1 MSCIAD
7 ERDDA
12 AAARRALLD
21 YPAIWGASLLSPR
34 EGPHDTWTVEC
45 ALVTE
50 GQPADGFEPRHQ
62 RTAAEHGLTVREVRS
77 RSLTETRVVLT
88 L

>member
-1 MSCIAD
+1 MTCIVD

-12 AAARRALLD
+12 AAARRALLE

-34 EGPHDTWTVEC
+34 EGPHTAWTVEC

-50 GQPADGFEPRHQ
+50 GTDADGWEPRHQ

-77 RSLTETRVVLT
+77 RSPTETRVVLT